1 MTKELQYV
9 FANERLVN
17 DSLRVALEERNGTTR
32 IELLLEM
39 LGKNIQCDRICIF
52 EGERGSFVDNTFEW
66 CAEGISS
73 KKEFLQKVPFYVAA
87 PLSTVDFALN
97 DGSGIPIEQRHSDE
111 VKFWGDRQTAPDEAA
126 VYNPAFDV
134 TPNQYIAGII
144 TEKGVAYPPFAVSL
158 AALREDK
165 PVLPKGA
172 AILQQE
178 VVKYAKKMV
187 QEGRLGRR
195 VGRGFYD
202 YE

>member
-73 KKEFLQKVPFYVAA
+73 KKEFLQKVPFYVA
-87 PLSTVDFALN
+87 
-97 DGSGIPIEQRHSDE
+97 EQRYTD
-111 VKFWGDRQTAPDEAA
+111 FF
-126 VYNPAFDV
+126 N
-134 TPNQYIAGII
+134 
-144 TEKGVAYPPFAVSL
+144 TESYSN
-158 AALREDK
+158 
-165 PVLPKGA
+165 
-172 AILQQE
+172 
-178 VVKYAKKMV
+178 
-187 QEGRLGRR
+187 
-195 VGRGFYD
+195 
-202 YE
+202 